1 MKKIT
6 VRIEDSTYEML
17 KEYSLNNG
25 LRRVYFCLIVNNAI
39 RDYCRKNM
47 ANYCSNN
54 MAE

>member
-25 LRRVYFCLIVNNAI
+25 LRRIYFGRIVNNAI
-39 RDYCRKNM
+39 INYCRKYM
-47 ANYCSNN
+47 ANFSSNN
-54 MAE
+54 MVK